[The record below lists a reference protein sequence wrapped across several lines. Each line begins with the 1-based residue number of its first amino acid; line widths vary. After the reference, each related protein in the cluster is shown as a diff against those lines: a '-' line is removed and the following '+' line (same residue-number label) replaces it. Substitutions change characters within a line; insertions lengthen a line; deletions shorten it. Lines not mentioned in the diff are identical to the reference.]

1 MNKLQEVK
9 KHLHPGQMYRRAEL
23 MEWSK
28 SVDRHLKQLLEKGTL
43 TKLSGGLY
51 YCPKKTVFGKTPAE
65 ERKLVA
71 AFLKDDRFLLTSP
84 NAYNSLGLGTTQL
97 YNETVVYNHKRH
109 GYFEFGGRVFDFRVS
124 PHFPKKITKEF
135 LLVDLMNNLDR
146 LAEDTTSLHTRL
158 KEKAASFN
166 KKNLMK
172 AVYQYGN
179 LQSKKF
185 FEKIFAKNQVI
196 HAA

>member
-9 KHLHPGQMYRRAEL
+9 KHLHSGQVYRRAEL

-28 SVDRHLKQLLEKGTL
+28 SVDRHLKQLLEEGTL

-51 YCPKKTVFGKTPAE
+51 CCPKKTIFGKAPVE

-71 AFLKDDRFLLTSP
+71 AFLKDDRFLLTSS

-97 YNETVVYNHKRH
+97 YNETIVYNHKRH
-109 GYFEFGGRVFDFRVS
+109 GRFEFGGRVFDFRVN
-124 PHFPKKITKEF
+124 PYFPKKITKEF

-146 LAEDTTSLHTRL
+146 LAEDTASLHTRL

-166 KKNLMK
+166 KKNLMR

-185 FEKIFAKNQVI
+185 FRNILAEDKVTYVA
-196 HAA
+196 

>member
-1 MNKLQEVK
+1 M
-9 KHLHPGQMYRRAEL
+9 
-23 MEWSK
+23 
-28 SVDRHLKQLLEKGTL
+28 
-43 TKLSGGLY
+43 
-51 YCPKKTVFGKTPAE
+51 E

-71 AFLKDDRFLLTSP
+71 AFLKDDRFLLTSS

-97 YNETVVYNHKRH
+97 YNETIVYNHKRH
-109 GYFEFGGRVFDFRVS
+109 GRFEFGGRVFDFRVN
-124 PHFPKKITKEF
+124 PYFPKKITKEF

-146 LAEDTTSLHTRL
+146 LAEDTASLHTRL

-166 KKNLMK
+166 KKNLMR

-185 FEKIFAKNQVI
+185 FRNILAEDKVTYVA
-196 HAA
+196 